1 MEIQSVK
8 RATDIISLFSVSQ
21 SALGITQIAS
31 LLGLNKATAWGL
43 VTTLE
48 RQGFLQQDKETLKYS
63 IGSKLFELGMVYF
76 EGLEINTRAS
86 RPAHELASRTGLIAR
101 VGIWDRNSVLIT
113 LLAMPKSEDS
123 LSHQIGPR
131 IPAYCSGIGKAL
143 LAFLDDDSLQLYL
156 RETELVAHTNSTILS
171 REKLLA
177 DLEKTRKLGY
187 SISREEMIPGLIALG
202 APVYGKGKRLAG
214 AISVGGAPASVTP
227 KQIVKFGEELLRAAS
242 DASQAMGCY
251 LM

>member
-21 SALGITQIAS
+21 SALGVTQIAA

-48 RQGFLQQDKETLKYS
+48 KQGFLQQDKETLKYS

-76 EGLEINTRAS
+76 GGLEINTIAT

-113 LLAMPKSEDS
+113 LMAMPKSEDS

-143 LAFLDDDSLQLYL
+143 LAFLDDDTLQAYL
-156 RETELVAHTNSTILS
+156 NETELVPHTNSTIVS
-171 REKLLA
+171 KDKLLV
-177 DLEKTRKLGY
+177 DLEKARKSGY

-202 APVYGKGKRLAG
+202 APVYGRGKKLAG
-214 AISVGGAPASVTP
+214 AISVGGLPVSSTA
-227 KQIVKFGEELLRAAS
+227 KQIAKLGEELLRAAS
-242 DASQAMGCY
+242 EASQAMGCY
-251 LM
+251 LT